1 MPLVLVTVGGAIVVS
16 YLRGGRIS
24 RIADAELRH
33 TWLLFAGLLL
43 QLVVDAAAVRGMLQ
57 EPGSYLLLLASQVLV
72 LIWVLVNWWRPG
84 MVLIGLGL
92 LLNAVVIGANG
103 AMPVSQ
109 DAIDALGIGDVT
121 VHPGKHELMTEQ
133 TQLPWLADIL
143 PLPPLR
149 TIISVGDIV
158 LAAGLIPLVH
168 HLMTYRTAAERRG
181 GRRRPVA
188 EDQPTV

>member
-1 MPLVLVTVGGAIVVS
+1 MPLVIITVGGAIVVS

-33 TWLLFAGLLL
+33 TWLLFVGLLL
-43 QLVVDAAAVRGMLQ
+43 QLAVDAASVRGLL
-57 EPGSYLLLLASQVLV
+57 EDPAGYLLLLASQVLV
-72 LIWVLVNWWRPG
+72 LVWVLVNWWRPG

-109 DAIDALGIGDVT
+109 QAIDALGIGDVT
-121 VHPGKHELMTEQ
+121 VHPGKHELMTEA
-133 TQLPWLADIL
+133 TRLPWLADIL

-168 HLMTYRTAAERRG
+168 HLMTYRTAVERRG
-181 GRRRPVA
+181 GPRRAVV
-188 EDQPTV
+188 EDQPTG